1 MGVIKADTKFA
12 APLKMFSTL
21 LQPYS
26 TTRPVKHHVTHNTE
40 TSDWPTHAK
49 VRRLAPEHYKRAG
62 VLRPN
67 SRNWSSA
74 LHIVDKKNGEIR
86 PCDDYRGLNALSKV
100 DRYPVPNIQ
109 EFTSQLAGSTIF
121 SRIDLV
127 KAFHQIPVHPDDIPK
142 TAIITL
148 FGLFEYTQM
157 PFGLKNA
164 AQTFQRS
171 LTR

>member
-1 MGVIKADTKFA
+1 MDFLLLLHLLLLESLKHSWAPSSRNTLAYLWMCRIGNSSIHSPNSPHTCSSSPPQVGLGVIKADTKFA

-86 PCDDYRGLNALSKV
+86 PCDDYRALNALNKM
-100 DRYPVPNIQ
+100 DRYPVPIIQ
-109 EFTSQLAGSTIF
+109 ELTI
-121 SRIDLV
+121 S
-127 KAFHQIPVHPDDIPK
+127 
-142 TAIITL
+142 
-148 FGLFEYTQM
+148 
-157 PFGLKNA
+157 
-164 AQTFQRS
+164 
-171 LTR
+171 